1 MSNAAKAVA
10 DAVAQF
16 ALAAKTADPTSK
28 EIEDALNAVRNAE
41 QLLNPTPVKTSGD
54 FAVLSEKLL
63 ASTKAV
69 AAAVDQLVKAR
80 GNPKEAAGLARTIAV
95 IVPEL
100 VASTNAVAGTAP
112 NKETGQG
119 VIQSTKVLTGEL
131 ANLLNAARSAASR
144 GPESDPEGGNLNSAA
159 KSVTEALRDLMAK
172 LEKTSP
178 AQKEIALALQEVRD
192 AVRKLD
198 DPQLA
203 TIGAPLEGISQ
214 AAKGLADSVAQI
226 ISARDSPE
234 KMSEN
239 ARKASANLANLV
251 ECSKYAAAS
260 ASGQIKPGV
269 AVLAKQAQEAC
280 IAVANMAVAPKQD
293 DMTRKQIIAA
303 ARQAALATSA
313 LVSAAR
319 DASSAAKPNNPDEFR
334 AITNAAQSVATVAG
348 KLVTCKFWD

>member
-16 ALAAKTADPTSK
+16 TLAAKSADPTAK
-28 EIEDALNAVRNAE
+28 DIEDALNAIRSAE

-54 FAVLSEKLL
+54 FAVASDKLL

-69 AAAVDQLVKAR
+69 SAAIEQLVKAK
-80 GNPKEAAGLARTIAV
+80 GNPKEVAGLARNIAV

-100 VASTNAVAGTAP
+100 VQSTNNVAGTAP

-119 VIQSTKVLTGEL
+119 VINSTKVLTGEL
-131 ANLLNAARSAASR
+131 ANLLNALRKGAGSGS
-144 GPESDPEGGNLNSAA
+144 PTDPEGGNLNDAA
-159 KSVTEALRDLMAK
+159 KNVTEAIRDMMAK
-172 LEKTSP
+172 LERTSP

-192 AVRKLD
+192 AVRKLE

-203 TIGAPLEGISQ
+203 SIGAPLEAISQ
-214 AAKGLADSVAQI
+214 AAKGLADSVSQI
-226 ISARDSPE
+226 ISARDSPD

-239 ARKASANLANLV
+239 ARKASANLGNLV
-251 ECSKYAAAS
+251 DSTKYAAAS
-260 ASGQIKPGV
+260 VSGQIKPGI

-280 IAVANMAVAPKQD
+280 ASVATLAVAPKQD
-293 DMTRKQIIAA
+293 ENSRKQIITA

-319 DASSAAKPNNPDEFR
+319 DASAAAKPNSPEDSR
-334 AITNAAQSVATVAG
+334 AITNAAQSVAVVAG
-348 KLVTCKFWD
+348 KLVNCM